1 MPSQPVIDT
10 LLAAYGWTGKPAAH
24 IVNMPGYPLAD
35 IANKTTL
42 WHNLNANLWRY
53 ARANNWVWIDTAGN
67 NGSTS
72 HSGPI
77 APGKPPAIP
86 GAGTGGIP
94 LLDGTNLAK
103 SCNCGIFNTVA
114 RQLAWH
120 ILGFKDNEVLNAST
134 DKTFVTLPGS
144 STFYAAWMGNV
155 RTVTQD
161 FATIQALKFT
171 NHSFSKGPDG
181 NFTDATC
188 NVPSFANKTDIM
200 WFDLKR
206 AKSTLLVEN
215 SGQAGWL
222 VVDTVYSHH
231 GHLPA
236 GGPPYY
242 LIASAQL
249 KAKKGLFPLGGPGLT
264 QAAINAVPD
273 QCATCVAWPNWWL
286 LSANDLPVEFK
297 NWARYFLPIPGYSS
311 GY

>member
-1 MPSQPVIDT
+1 MPTQEVINT
-10 LLAAYGWTGKPAAH
+10 LLHAYGWNGKPADH
-24 IVNMPGYPLAD
+24 IINMPGHGLAG

-77 APGKPPAIP
+77 APGKPAAIV

-94 LLDGTNLAK
+94 LLDGTNPAR

-120 ILGFKDNEVLNAST
+120 ILGFKDTEVINAST

-144 STFYAAWMGNV
+144 VTFDAAWTGNV
-155 RTVTQD
+155 RTVAQD
-161 FATIQALKFT
+161 FAAIGAMKFT
-171 NHSFSKGPDG
+171 NHSFSRGPDG

-188 NVPSFANKTDIM
+188 NVPTFGNKTDIM

-206 AKSTLLVEN
+206 AKNTILVGN
-215 SGQAGWL
+215 TAGWL
-222 VVDTVYSHH
+222 IIDSVYHH
-231 GHLPA
+231 ADRLPV
-236 GGPPYY
+236 GGAPYY
-242 LIASAQL
+242 LIAASEL
-249 KAKKGLFPLGGPGLT
+249 KARRGMFPLGGPGLT
-264 QAAINAVPD
+264 QTLINAVPD

-286 LSANDLPVEFK
+286 LTPNDLSEAFK
-297 NWARYFLPIPGYSS
+297 QWARYFLPIPGY
-311 GY
+311 GNGE